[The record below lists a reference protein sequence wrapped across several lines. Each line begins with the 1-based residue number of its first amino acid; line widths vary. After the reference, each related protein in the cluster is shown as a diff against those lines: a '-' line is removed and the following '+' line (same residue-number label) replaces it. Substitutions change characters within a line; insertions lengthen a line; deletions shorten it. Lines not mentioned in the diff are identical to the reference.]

1 MNKIDMTS
9 VNETTQVSFEE
20 ELCSKYGKIK
30 WGKMKKEYAKEMIC
44 LDIEDYRDLLHEERG
59 LYKEL
64 IVARK
69 KLEEGNV
76 NDEYFMDL
84 IAGICHE
91 ISKNADVQIEVLA
104 NIRGNLKKIE
114 KLKK

>member
-1 MNKIDMTS
+1 MDMTS
-9 VNETTQVSFEE
+9 VGFEE

-30 WGKMKKEYAKEMIC
+30 WGKVKKEYAKEMMR
-44 LDIEDYRDLLHEERG
+44 LDIEDYRDLLHEERE

-76 NDEYFMDL
+76 DDEYFMDL
-84 IAGICHE
+84 IAGIRHE
-91 ISKNADVQIEVLA
+91 ISKNADVQVEVLA
-104 NIRGNLKKIE
+104 NIRRNLKK
-114 KLKK
+114 LRN